1 MNRQSHDVPVVRSV
15 VSVAAGFFTVMVL
28 GAAADVVLAQAA
40 PNAFDAQGHAR
51 AESTLFIK
59 LAYET
64 LFALLAGYI
73 TARIAVRKPFVHVLV
88 MAIIVLA
95 GRGLIALAAWEVVP
109 MWFNLGVLVLIVP
122 AALAGAK
129 LSELRTRS
137 TA

>member
-1 MNRQSHDVPVVRSV
+1 MAEHDVPLVRSV
-15 VSVAAGFFTVMVL
+15 VSVAAGFFAVMVL
-28 GAAADVVLAQAA
+28 GAAADLVLGKALSG
-40 PNAFDAQGHAR
+40 AFDAQGHAR

-88 MAIIVLA
+88 MAAIVLA
-95 GRGLIALAAWEVVP
+95 GRAFITVATWDVVP
-109 MWFNLGVLVLIVP
+109 LWFNLGVLVLIIP
-122 AALAGAK
+122 AALLGAR
-129 LSELRTRS
+129 LGELRGRT

>member
-1 MNRQSHDVPVVRSV
+1 MSHDVPVVRSI

-28 GAAADVVLAQAA
+28 GAAADVVLTQAL

-73 TARIAVRKPFVHVLV
+73 TARIAIRKPFTHVLV
-88 MAIIVLA
+88 MAAIVLA
-95 GRGLIALAAWEVVP
+95 GRALIAVASWDVVP
-109 MWFNLGVLVLIVP
+109 LWFNLGVLVLIVP
-122 AALAGAK
+122 AALLGAK
-129 LSELRTRS
+129 LSELRGRTS
-137 TA
+137 A